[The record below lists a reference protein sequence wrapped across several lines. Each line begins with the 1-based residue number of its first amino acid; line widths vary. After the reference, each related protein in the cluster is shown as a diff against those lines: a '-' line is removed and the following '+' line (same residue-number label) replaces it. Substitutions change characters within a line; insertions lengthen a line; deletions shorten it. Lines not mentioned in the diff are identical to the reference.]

1 MSNDNER
8 DEFIQSNGK
17 TFLAVGFVPQ
27 TAVTFWG
34 YGQDPITAIRN
45 AYKASY
51 ENKPL
56 AIWCAYGDY
65 NNLDCTDYGHLS
77 WHTENPVPVGV
88 FKVTKNSISPA
99 LTALEGCKMTCKEW
113 IQSVHDICEKQEQS

>member
-34 YGQDPITAIRN
+34 YGQDPITAIRMLM
-45 AYKASY
+45 KLRLKTSR
-51 ENKPL
+51 L
-56 AIWCAYGDY
+56 
-65 NNLDCTDYGHLS
+65 
-77 WHTENPVPVGV
+77 
-88 FKVTKNSISPA
+88 
-99 LTALEGCKMTCKEW
+99 
-113 IQSVHDICEKQEQS
+113 QSGARMVITIT